1 MMNLKKIKKRTW
13 IFISIA
19 LALAIVV
26 FSRVMGKHSNG
37 LAGFEFVQVER
48 GDIENAIS
56 STGTLNAKGTVEVG
70 TQVSGTIDKVF
81 VDFNDK
87 VRKNQILAVLDTTL
101 LAASVREAEATLRK
115 TQAQYDLSLTKY
127 EDAQEL
133 YKNKFISELDFKTA
147 KVDYETDNA
156 ALLSAQANLERAQ
169 ANLKYAVIRSPING
183 TVINRSIEPGQTV
196 AASFSTPTLF
206 VITENLS
213 QMEIHAYVDESDIGQ
228 IKEDQ
233 SVRFTVDAYP
243 DETFTG
249 SVREIRLQPETI
261 QNVVNYTVVVDARN
275 DKGLLL
281 PGMTATVDFLVEQRR
296 DVLMIANSALRFQ
309 PTQGMLA
316 QVRRNMQRE
325 KLGVSS
331 DSINKLRGQIMVGQ
345 GQQDEFPNMDSG
357 RLQELPED
365 VAMLWYIDNEN
376 RLGMMPI
383 RTGATDGKNTEI
395 VEGRDIKEG
404 MVFISSI
411 GKQGELKSTSGN
423 NQQRRPPGPPRL
435 F

>member
-1 MMNLKKIKKRTW
+1 MMKFKEIKKRTW
-13 IFISIA
+13 IIISVA
-19 LALAIVV
+19 VVIVIV
-26 FSRVMGKHSNG
+26 IFFGVIRKHSDVSSD
-37 LAGFEFVQVER
+37 FEFVQVER

-101 LAASVREAEATLRK
+101 LAASVREAEANLRK

-133 YKNKFISELDFKTA
+133 HKNEFISELDFKTA
-147 KVDYETDNA
+147 KVDYETANA

-183 TVINRSIEPGQTV
+183 TVIDRSIEPGQTV

-206 VITENLS
+206 VITEDLS

-228 IKEDQ
+228 IKEEQ

-261 QNVVNYTVVVDARN
+261 QNVVNYTVVVDATN

-281 PGMTATVDFLVEQRR
+281 PGMTATVDFLVEQRK
-296 DVLMIANSALRFQ
+296 DILLIANSALRFQ
-309 PTQGMLA
+309 PTHDMLTELRKNIEGKIGA
-316 QVRRNMQRE
+316 
-325 KLGVSS
+325 SS
-331 DSINKLRGQIMVGQ
+331 DSTNKLRGQIMVGQ
-345 GQQDEFPNMDSG
+345 GQQAEFPDMDSG
-357 RLQELPED
+357 RVQEPPED
-365 VAMLWYIDNEN
+365 VATLWYIDDEN
-376 RLGMMPI
+376 RLSMMPI

-404 MVFISSI
+404 MAFISAI
-411 GKQGELKSTSGN
+411 GKQGELESTSSN

>member
-1 MMNLKKIKKRTW
+1 MMKLKEIKKRTW
-13 IFISIA
+13 IIISVAVVIV
-19 LALAIVV
+19 IVV
-26 FSRVMGKHSNG
+26 FSGVMRKHSDG
-37 LAGFEFVQVER
+37 SSDFEFVQVER

-101 LAASVREAEATLRK
+101 LAASVREAEANLRK

-133 YKNKFISELDFKTA
+133 HKNEFISELDFKTA
-147 KVDYETDNA
+147 KVDYETANA

-183 TVINRSIEPGQTV
+183 TVINRSIESGQTV

-206 VITENLS
+206 VITEDLS
-213 QMEIHAYVDESDIGQ
+213 QMEIHASVDESDIGQ
-228 IKEDQ
+228 IKEEQ

-261 QNVVNYTVVVDARN
+261 QNVVNYTVVVDATN

-281 PGMTATVDFLVEQRR
+281 PGMTATVDFLIEQRR
-296 DVLMIANSALRFQ
+296 NVLLIANSALRFQ
-309 PTQGMLA
+309 PTQDMLA
-316 QVRRNMQRE
+316 EVRRNMQG
-325 KLGVSS
+325 KIGASS
-331 DSINKLRGQIMVGQ
+331 DSIDKMRGQILVEQ
-345 GQQDEFPNMDSG
+345 GQQGEFPHMDSG
-357 RLQELPED
+357 RLQEPQD
-365 VAMLWYIDNEN
+365 VAMLWYIDDEN
-376 RLGMMPI
+376 RLSMMPI

-404 MVFISSI
+404 MAFISNI
-411 GKQGELKSTSGN
+411 GKQSESQSTSSN
-423 NQQRRPPGPPRL
+423 NQQRRRPGPPRL